1 VPEIVPEMLKRIETD
16 LKTAMKAGDKP
27 RVSTLRLLLSAL
39 KNEKIQAHR
48 ELTDEEIEAVIR
60 RGVKQRKDS
69 IEQYAKGGRQ
79 DLVDAE
85 TAELAILQAYL
96 PQDLSEMELE
106 SAVKGIIAD
115 RSLTSKKE
123 VGAVMKEIMTR
134 YKGKVDGRRAQ
145 EIAQRLLP

>member
-1 VPEIVPEMLKRIETD
+1 MLKKIEND
-16 LKTAMKAGDKP
+16 VKDAMRAGEKP
-27 RVSTLRLLLSAL
+27 KVSTLRLLLAAL

-69 IEQYAKGGRQ
+69 IEQYAKGNRP

-85 TAELAILQAYL
+85 TAELEILQGYL
-96 PQDLSEMELE
+96 PQGLSELELE
-106 SAVKGIIAD
+106 SAVKSIIVD
-115 RSLTSKKE
+115 RALTSKKE
-123 VGAVMKEIMTR
+123 VGAVMKELMTR